1 MMMTHETEHRH
12 AVAVEPEIRE
22 QALARLRRIEGQVR
36 GIHRMVEEE
45 RYCADVLTQIAS
57 VHEALRGVGK
67 MVMKN
72 HLRHCITDALRSG
85 DDRRAEETYAEVL
98 DLMYRHAR

>member
-1 MMMTHETEHRH
+1 MMTQETEHRH

-72 HLRHCITDALRSG
+72 HLQHCITDALRSG

>member
-72 HLRHCITDALRSG
+72 HLQHCITDALRSG